1 MGGLIDRLVGQLVGR
16 SVARSLGRSVGQQEM
31 MEGVWAESGR
41 VGGR

>member
-16 SVARSLGRSVGQQEM
+16 SVARSLGRSVGQQEK
-31 MEGVWAESGR
+31 MEGVWAERGR